1 MAMKATQIALDVKG
15 VNRTGKVFK
24 EIAASAWRVS
34 RTAALWG
41 GGALVGAGAA
51 FAATARSLGHLS
63 DVAMQAG
70 QRADEITKLSSAL
83 NVLGIKAAAPEQ
95 IALAFQKMTKE
106 TGAAG
111 LEGFKRTVK
120 EIAKLG
126 TAQERSARALRVF
139 SDAGLSFMPL
149 IEAAAKDGGRAL
161 DDVIA
166 AMPAVSDAA
175 ANAGDAIADGMQIVT
190 DGAKA
195 LWSNACGAISAEL
208 DAKFA
213 GGAREAALRA
223 NAYMEYFAAKS
234 WRACSRFVTNA
245 TNLFDQFGRMQTGFW
260 PRLGEYCGR
269 YFLALGKAF
278 RRINSWRFLFGMNDD
293 TIGKIVADLN
303 KEMEV
308 VADRTLWRGIDWSK
322 MVTGDDDDLEKALGE
337 KLAAAAR
344 GAAAVGSAAVAAVS
358 DDAAKKT
365 GESVREAVAKMKN
378 EFMTAD
384 TYKAATLNLRPDYGG
399 SDRVVRGLNA
409 IKGVNERNA
418 ATAERIATALANI
431 QAA

>member
-106 TGAAG
+106 TGAAD
-111 LEGFKRTVK
+111 LKGFKRTVK

-126 TAQERSARALRVF
+126 TAQERSARAMQVF
-139 SDAGLSFMPL
+139 SREGLSFMPL
-149 IEAAAKDGGRAL
+149 IEAAAKDGGQAL

-195 LWSNACGAISAEL
+195 LWSNACGAIAAEL

-223 NAYMEYFAAKS
+223 NDYMEYFAAKS

-245 TNLFDQFGRMQTGFW
+245 TNLFDQFGKMQVGFW
-260 PRLGEYCGR
+260 PRLGEYCGH
-269 YFLALGKAF
+269 YFLALGKAVKGVF
-278 RRINSWRFLFGMNDD
+278 SFGWLKSGSGGL
-293 TIGKIVADLN
+293 GKIIDDLME
-303 KEMEV
+303 EMEDA
-308 VADRTLWRGIDWSK
+308 ADRTLWRGIDWSK

-344 GAAAVGSAAVAAVS
+344 GAAAVGSAAVATVS

-365 GESVREAVAKMKN
+365 GESVREAVAKMRN

-399 SDRVVRGLNA
+399 SERVVRGLNA
-409 IKGVNERNA
+409 IRGVNERNA
-418 ATAERIATALANI
+418 ATAERIAAALANI

>member
-126 TAQERSARALRVF
+126 TAQERSARAMQVF
-139 SDAGLSFMPL
+139 SREGLSFMPL
-149 IEAAAKDGGRAL
+149 IEAAAKDGGQAL

-195 LWSNACGAISAEL
+195 LWSNACGAIAAEL

-245 TNLFDQFGRMQTGFW
+245 TNLFDQFGKMQVGFW
-260 PRLGEYCGR
+260 PRLGEYCGH
-269 YFLALGKAF
+269 YFLALGKAVKGVF
-278 RRINSWRFLFGMNDD
+278 SFGWLKSGSGGL
-293 TIGKIVADLN
+293 GKIIDDLME
-303 KEMEV
+303 EMEDA
-308 VADRTLWRGIDWSK
+308 ADRTLWRGIDWSK

-344 GAAAVGSAAVAAVS
+344 GAAAVGSAAVATAS

-365 GESVREAVAKMKN
+365 GESVREAVAKMRN

-384 TYKAATLNLRPDYGG
+384 TYKAATLSLRADYG

-409 IKGVNERNA
+409 IRGVNERNA

-431 QAA
+431 KAA

>member
-24 EIAASAWRVS
+24 EITASAWRVS

-83 NVLGIKAAAPEQ
+83 NVLGIKAAAPNQ

-166 AMPAVSDAA
+166 AMPEISDAA

-213 GGAREAALRA
+213 GGAREAAMRA

-245 TNLFDQFGRMQTGFW
+245 TSLFDQFGKMQTGFW

-269 YFLALGKAF
+269 YFLALGKAVKGVF
-278 RRINSWRFLFGMNDD
+278 SFGWLKSGSGGL
-293 TIGKIVADLN
+293 GKIIDDLME
-303 KEMEV
+303 EMEDA
-308 VADRTLWRGIDWSK
+308 ADRTLWRGIDWSK

-344 GAAAVGSAAVAAVS
+344 GAAAVGSAAVATAS

-365 GESVREAVAKMKN
+365 GESVREAVAKMRN

-384 TYKAATLNLRPDYGG
+384 TYKAATLSLRADYG

-409 IKGVNERNA
+409 IRGVNERNA

>member
-34 RTAALWG
+34 KTAAFWG

-149 IEAAAKDGGRAL
+149 IEAAAKDGGQAL

-166 AMPAVSDAA
+166 AMPEISDAA

-213 GGAREAALRA
+213 GGAREAAMRA

-234 WRACSRFVTNA
+234 WRACSRFVTNMNEIFA
-245 TNLFDQFGRMQTGFW
+245 QLEKMQVGFW
-260 PRLGEYCGR
+260 TRLGEYAGR
-269 YFLALGKAF
+269 YVLALGKAF
-278 RRINSWRFLFGMNDD
+278 RRVNSWKFLLGLNGD
-293 TIGKIVADLN
+293 TFAKVFADL
-303 KEMEV
+303 KAEMEDA
-308 VADRTLWRGIDWSK
+308 ADRTLWRGIDWSK

-344 GAAAVGSAAVAAVS
+344 GAAAVGSAAVATAS

-365 GESVREAVAKMKN
+365 GESVREAVAKMRN

-384 TYKAATLNLRPDYGG
+384 TYKAATLSLRADYG

-409 IKGVNERNA
+409 IRGVNERNA